1 MGVTEITGRTR
12 IYAHLAHPSAHVQTP
27 QIFNSA
33 FQARGLD
40 AVTVSIDVRPADL
53 HDLVHG
59 LRGWRNMA
67 GIGVTMPHKE
77 AIVSDV
83 DEVVG
88 LARHIKAV
96 NNIRRDP
103 NGRLIAVNTDGAGFV
118 TGLRQAGRDPA
129 GRHALLVGVGGAGR
143 ALAFA
148 LAEAHVASLALANR
162 TRERA
167 ERLALEIGA
176 VFPDVPVS
184 VQPADPAGHDLVINA
199 TSLGMRD
206 ETTLPLDVDR
216 LDPGTIVADI
226 IVALPKTRLMREA
239 ERRQCIVHPGLLMLN
254 AQINLVI
261 DFFGLAAPPTTEG
274 AEAQVDEGVD
284 VSR

>member
-1 MGVTEITGRTR
+1 MTEITGHTR
-12 IYAHLAHPSAHVQTP
+12 VYAHLAHPSAHVLTP

-40 AVTVSIDVRPADL
+40 AVTVSIDVSPDDL
-53 HDLVHG
+53 HDLVGG
-59 LRGWRNMA
+59 LRGWRNLA

-83 DEVVG
+83 DEVLG
-88 LARHIKAV
+88 LARFIKAV
-96 NNIRRDP
+96 NNIRREPD
-103 NGRLIAVNTDGAGFV
+103 GRLIALNTDGIGFV
-118 TGLRQAGRDPA
+118 TGLRNAGRDPA

-148 LAEAHVASLALANR
+148 LAEARVASLALANR

-167 ERLALEIGA
+167 ERLALEIA
-176 VFPDVPVS
+176 EVFPDVPVS
-184 VQPADPAGHDLVINA
+184 VQAPDPAGHDLVVNA

-206 ETTLPLDVDR
+206 EAALPLDVDR
-216 LDPGTIVADI
+216 LEPGTIVADI

-254 AQINLVI
+254 AQVELVI
-261 DFFGLAAPPTTEG
+261 DFLGLAARASTEG
-274 AEAQVDEGVD
+274 EPQVEGRVD
-284 VSR
+284 VAT